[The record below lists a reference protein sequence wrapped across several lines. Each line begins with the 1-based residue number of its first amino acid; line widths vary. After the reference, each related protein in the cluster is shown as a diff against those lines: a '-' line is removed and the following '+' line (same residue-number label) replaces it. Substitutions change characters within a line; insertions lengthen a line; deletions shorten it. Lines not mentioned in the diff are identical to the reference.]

1 MRKLSL
7 TVDASPKTFLPLGA
21 SCVAALWESWF
32 ASSKL
37 VLFLLSERNQINRGV
52 STWEAVPTLTV
63 ISSAIIAQWHKGH
76 PQPNL
81 LFFLF
86 FCQED
91 FLIPEISPIAKWYGQ
106 ITWSEVLIASGIQ
119 DSVKADLLLKSGLR
133 KSCSF
138 PQKASSIHNII
149 LISTLSVIW
158 FHIYIQSIM

>member
-1 MRKLSL
+1 MRKLNL
-7 TVDASPKTFLPLGA
+7 TVDASPKTLLPLGA
-21 SCVAALWESWF
+21 LYVAALWEGWL

-37 VLFLLSERNQINRGV
+37 VFFLLSERNQTKRGI

-106 ITWSEVLIASGIQ
+106 ITWSAVLIALGIQ
-119 DSVKADLLLKSGLR
+119 NSINTVLLLKCGLG
-133 KSCSF
+133 KSRSL
-138 PQKASSIHNII
+138 PQKAWSIHNII
-149 LISTLSVIW
+149 LISTLSI
-158 FHIYIQSIM
+158 I

>member
-1 MRKLSL
+1 MGKLNL

-21 SCVAALWESWF
+21 PRVAALWEGWL

-37 VLFLLSERNQINRGV
+37 VLFLLSERNQTKRGV

-91 FLIPEISPIAKWYGQ
+91 FLIPEISPIAKWYSQ
-106 ITWSEVLIASGIQ
+106 ITWSAVLIALGIQ
-119 DSVKADLLLKSGLR
+119 NSINTVPVLKHGLGKSGSL
-133 KSCSF
+133 
-138 PQKASSIHNII
+138 PQKAWSIHKI
-149 LISTLSVIW
+149 V
-158 FHIYIQSIM
+158 IYIHTVYNIMN